1 MKEYT
6 AKDIRN
12 VAIFGHG
19 GEGKTTLVEA
29 MLYTAGLIDR
39 MGKTDDGSTAMDF
52 DPEETRRH
60 ISISTAM
67 APIEWKDAKINVLDI
82 PGYFDMAG
90 EMVGALRAV
99 EGAVILANAVGGLSV
114 GAEKAWDACQ
124 KAGVARLIVVTQ
136 MDRENANFNKAV
148 DELKEKYGAKIVP
161 IQLPIMEGGFK
172 GYVDVLSGKA
182 YRFDGKN
189 LKEGEAPAGLASALS
204 ELRDGIV
211 EAAASTDEGLMEKFF
226 NDGELSAEDI
236 AAGMK
241 NGVASGD
248 FVPVLCCS
256 SLMNLNV
263 KSVLDAAVELL
274 PAPNGAVKLKS
285 LKNNAE
291 INRPVDDKEPFAAL
305 VFKTVADNFVGK
317 ISYIKVFSG
326 TLNAAM
332 TPYNS
337 KTAKTEKLNRINS
350 LLGKKQIDLE
360 TVHAGDIVALI
371 KLQGTNTGDTLSD
384 PANPVEAPAI
394 AFPAPV
400 ISFAVAAE
408 KQGEE
413 DKVFSGLHRLQEEDP
428 TFTVGKNP
436 DTGETLISGQGELHL
451 DIIVSKLRSKF
462 NANAVLTEPHIPYRE
477 TIRKSVEAEG
487 RHKKQSGGHG
497 QFGHCWIRFE
507 PILDGHANFEFVD
520 AVVGGVI
527 PRQFIP
533 AVEKGL
539 RESIIRGALAGYPV
553 VNLKCTVYDGSY
565 HAVDSSEMAF
575 KTAARLAFK
584 KGCSMANPALLEPI
598 HTVTVTIPDE
608 YMGDIIGDMNRR
620 RGRIMGM
627 NPVDGGMQEVVA
639 EVPLAEMGKYAT
651 DLRSMTQAKG
661 TFHTVFARYED
672 VPANIAQKVIEA
684 HKLEEEEEEE

>member
-1 MKEYT
+1 MKEYI

-12 VAIFGHG
+12 VAVLGHG

-67 APIEWKDAKINVLDI
+67 APIEWKGAKINILDI

-99 EGAVILANAVGGLSV
+99 EGAIILANPVGGLSV
-114 GAEKAWDACQ
+114 GAEKAWAACE
-124 KAGVARLIVVTQ
+124 KRGVARIIVVTQ
-136 MDRENANFNKAV
+136 MDRENANFGKLM
-148 DELKEKYGAKIVP
+148 DKLKEAYGTKVVP
-161 IQLPIMEGGFK
+161 IQIPIVEGGFK
-172 GYVDVLSGKA
+172 GYVDVIAGKA
-182 YRFDGKN
+182 YRFDGKG
-189 LKEGEAPAGLASALS
+189 LKEADVPAALAGEVAT
-204 ELRDGIV
+204 LREGIV
-211 EAAASTDEGLMEKFF
+211 EAAASTDEELMEKFF
-226 NDGELSAEDI
+226 NDGELSAEEI
-236 AAGMK
+236 AVGMK
-241 NGVASGD
+241 RGVQSGD
-248 FVPVLCCS
+248 LVPVLCCS

-263 KSVLDAAVELL
+263 KAILDAAVELL
-274 PAPNGAVKLKS
+274 PAPGGKVKLKS
-285 LKNNAE
+285 LKNGNE
-291 INRPVDDKEPFAAL
+291 IERSFDDKEPFAAQ

-317 ISYIKVFSG
+317 ISFIKVFSG

-337 KTAKTEKLNRINS
+337 KTSKTEKLNRINA
-350 LLGKKQIDLE
+350 LLGKKQIDID

-371 KLQGTNTGDTLSD
+371 KLQATNTGDTLSD

-428 TFTVGKNP
+428 TFTVGKNV
-436 DTGETLISGQGELHL
+436 DTGESLLSGQGELHL
-451 DIIVSKLRSKF
+451 DIIVNKLRSKF
-462 NANAVLTEPHIPYRE
+462 NASAVLTEPRIPYRE

-507 PILDGHANFEFVD
+507 PIMDGHANFEFVD
-520 AVVGGVI
+520 AIVGGVI

-539 RESIIRGALAGYPV
+539 RESIVRGALAGYPV
-553 VNLKCTVYDGSY
+553 VNLKATVYDGSY

-598 HTVTVTIPDE
+598 YRVTITIPDE
-608 YMGDIIGDMNRR
+608 YMGDIIGDLNRR

-627 NPVDGGMQEVVA
+627 NPVDGGLQEVTA

-661 TFHTVFARYED
+661 EFHMTFERYED

-684 HKLEEEEEEE
+684 AKVEEEEEE

>member
-1 MKEYT
+1 MKEYI

-12 VAIFGHG
+12 VAVLGHG

-67 APIEWKDAKINVLDI
+67 APIEWKGAKINILDI

-99 EGAVILANAVGGLSV
+99 EGAIILANPVGGLSV
-114 GAEKAWDACQ
+114 GAEKAWAACE
-124 KAGVARLIVVTQ
+124 KRGVARLIVATQ
-136 MDRENANFNKAV
+136 MDRENANFGKLV
-148 DELKEKYGAKIVP
+148 DELKEKYGTKVVP
-161 IQLPIMEGGFK
+161 IQIPIVEGGFK
-172 GYVDVLSGKA
+172 GYVDVIAGKA
-182 YRFDGKN
+182 YRFDGKG
-189 LKEGEAPAGLASALS
+189 LKEADVPAALADEVSS
-204 ELRDGIV
+204 LREGIV
-211 EAAASTDEGLMEKFF
+211 EAAASADEELMEKFF
-226 NDGELSAEDI
+226 NEGELSVEEI

-241 NGVASGD
+241 QGVRSGD
-248 FVPVLCCS
+248 LVPVLCCS

-263 KSVLDAAVELL
+263 KAILDTAVDLL
-274 PAPNGAVKLKS
+274 PAPGGKTKFKN
-285 LKNNAE
+285 LKNDSE
-291 INRPVDDKEPFAAL
+291 IERQVDDKEPFAAQ

-317 ISYIKVFSG
+317 ISFIKVYSG

-337 KTAKTEKLNRINS
+337 KTAKTEKLNRINA
-350 LLGKKQIDLE
+350 LLGKKQIDID

-371 KLQGTNTGDTLSD
+371 KLQATNTGDTLSD

-428 TFTVGKNP
+428 TFTIGKNP
-436 DTGETLISGQGELHL
+436 DTGESLLSGQGELHL

-462 NANAVLTEPHIPYRE
+462 NASAVLTEPRIPYRE
-477 TIRKSVEAEG
+477 TIRKTVEAEG

-520 AVVGGVI
+520 AIVGGVI

-539 RESIIRGALAGYPV
+539 RESITRGALAGYPV
-553 VNLKCTVYDGSY
+553 VNLKATVYDGSY

-598 HTVTVTIPDE
+598 YRVTITIPDE
-608 YMGDIIGDMNRR
+608 YMGDIIGDLNRR

-627 NPVDGGMQEVVA
+627 NPVDDGQEVTA
-639 EVPLAEMGKYAT
+639 EVPLAEMSKYAT

-661 TFHTVFARYED
+661 TFQMAFERYED

-684 HKLEEEEEEE
+684 AKVEEEEEE